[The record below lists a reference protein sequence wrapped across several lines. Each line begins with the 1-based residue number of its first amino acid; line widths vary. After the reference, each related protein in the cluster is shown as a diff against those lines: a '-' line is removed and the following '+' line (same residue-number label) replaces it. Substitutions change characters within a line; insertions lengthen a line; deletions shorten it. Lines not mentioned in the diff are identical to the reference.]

1 METPATDDPIFT
13 ALAGRD
19 EANTAIKDHDPDV
32 AAELYTTNG
41 DIDRRRLRG
50 VRRRSRYTVELSGGF
65 GGPVGGTDG
74 TAGAYTPDGFAF
86 QDSDADI
93 ETEFQDNLQF
103 ALDLARSA
111 QDPDD
116 PVSHIGN
123 RARGFVPTTFDRS
136 YGDPQ
141 LVEVNAKRTLGA
153 RSAPTGRS
161 SGPTAAAA
169 AACASGR
176 AACATASRASTT
188 TACAPASR
196 TGAQPGQHVRVW
208 FTGRG
213 GRSAPRRSSTRSSPT
228 PAPAR

>member
-1 METPATDDPIFT
+1 METPATDEPIFT

-41 DIDRRRLRG
+41 SIDDDAYDAFGTLA
-50 VRRRSRYTVELSGGF
+50 YTVELSGGY

-74 TAGAYTPDGFAF
+74 TAGAYTPEGFAF

-123 RARGFVPTTFDRS
+123 RAPRFVPTTFDRS

-141 LVEVNAKRTLGA
+141 LVEVNAKRTLRTIRAHWEVVGTD
-153 RSAPTGRS
+153 RSG
-161 SGPTAAAA
+161 
-169 AACASGR
+169 
-176 AACATASRASTT
+176 SRRMREWQGGLRHGKPGEYYHRMRTRIT
-188 TACAPASR
+188 
-196 TGAQPGQHVRVW
+196 TGAQPGQSGAGLVHRAAA
-208 FTGRG
+208 GSGCR
-213 GRSAPRRSSTRSSPT
+213 APSSTRSSPT